1 LLHSTDMKKPKI
13 ITIVGPT
20 SSGKTSLSIE
30 IAKQCNGEII
40 SADSRQ
46 VYRNM
51 DIGTGKVT
59 EAEMAGIPHY
69 LLDVAD
75 PTEIYTAK
83 QFVDQAEV
91 AIQQIHSRSYV
102 PIIAGGT
109 FFYVDLLRGKMT
121 VSPVEPDNGFRDS
134 LEKYSNAELLELLE
148 QKDSRRASTIDV
160 HNRRRLIRSLEIIHT
175 LGSVPEPQPVTTP
188 YEWLVLGIATEKE
201 ELQQKMRIRLDEWL
215 GRGLLEEVA
224 DIRELVSPARFLEFG
239 FEYTLTADYI
249 DQTITKEQFV
259 QKFIEKNWQY
269 AKRQMTWLK
278 KDKEIQWLQP
288 ESLSEALTKVEAF
301 LAE

>member
-1 LLHSTDMKKPKI
+1 MSKPKVI
-13 ITIVGPT
+13 AIVGPT

-30 IAKQCNGEII
+30 IAKHSDGEII

-46 VYRNM
+46 VYREM

-59 EAEMAGIPHY
+59 QEEMAGIPHH

-83 QFVDQAEV
+83 DFVDQAHT
-91 AIQQIHSRSYV
+91 AIQQIHNRSHL

-109 FFYVDLLRGKMT
+109 FFYVDLLRGKMAT
-121 VSPVEPDNGFRDS
+121 SPVEPNADFRNS
-134 LEKYSNAELLELLE
+134 LEKYSNVELLELLE
-148 QKDSRRASTIDV
+148 QKDPRRAETIDT

-175 LGSVPEPQPVTTP
+175 LGSVPKPEPVTSP
-188 YEWLVLGIATEKE
+188 YDWLILGIKVEKE
-201 ELQQKMRIRLDEWL
+201 VLQEKMRARLGGWL
-215 GRGLLEEVA
+215 ERGLLEEVA
-224 DIRELVSPARFLEFG
+224 TIRESVPPARFLEFG

-249 DQTITKEQFV
+249 DNTLTKDQFT

-278 KDKEIQWLQP
+278 KDNEIQWLQP
-288 ESLSEALTKVEAF
+288 GELQGALSQVDAF